1 MTPLLRLLHRTA
13 ITLLASLGTVVSAAA
28 AHTFYVSASAGDDA
42 NEGQSARAP
51 WRSLERVN
59 RASLAPGDT
68 VLFLRG
74 DTWRG
79 TLIPQSGQA
88 GAPVTYAAYGEG
100 ARPLLLGSVSRNAPE
115 DWRRERDNVWVTA
128 PIGFTELEA
137 LNGLGGSAW
146 SFHQEGGARAKL
158 TVAPGPVGTAE
169 MQIECAAG
177 GAARN
182 HLQLFNRGLKVRA
195 GDYYFFTFRARSTQ
209 SFSIPGASLTK
220 PSAPYSSYG
229 VVHATATRVT
239 SEWTEFQVR
248 FHCTTTA
255 DDARITLMLG
265 GALPA
270 GATLSLQPLAWKR
283 MRASDAEALT
293 IDVGNLIFD
302 HGKSVGV
309 KRWRPE
315 DVTRPG
321 DYWHNAATAQ
331 VMLYATRN
339 PTELFASI
347 ELALR
352 RHVVDQSQR
361 SYVTYEN
368 LAVKYGAAHGF
379 GGASTHHIVIRQCD
393 VAWIGGG
400 LQFVSP
406 DGRPVR
412 FGNGI
417 EFWSNAHDNLVEAC
431 RIWEIYDAGVTNQG
445 DNNNTQADITYR
457 DNVIWNCEFTFEFWN
472 GKKSSK
478 DAAQHSQSRHIRFE
492 NNTCLDAGYGWGH
505 AQRPD
510 RNGRHLMFYHNAA
523 ETSDVVVRD
532 NIFYRATDS
541 GVRFWNDWTASL
553 TLDRNCW
560 YQPEGPL
567 VLFLKTSWLPAQF
580 SAYQDATHLDAHS
593 IVGDPLFTD
602 AAARDVRLRP
612 SSPALTLSAAAGPVG
627 TRQRLRD

>member
-1 MTPLLRLLHRTA
+1 MTPLLRPVRLVLFLLF
-13 ITLLASLGTVVSAAA
+13 ASLGAIASAAA
-28 AHTFYVSASAGDDA
+28 AHTFYVSASTGDDA
-42 NEGQSARAP
+42 NDGASARAP

-59 RASLAPGDT
+59 RTPLAPGDT
-68 VLFLRG
+68 VLFQRG

-79 TLIPQSGQA
+79 TLIPQSGQT
-88 GAPVTYAAYGEG
+88 GAPLTYAAYGEG
-100 ARPLLLGSVSRNAPE
+100 ARPLLLGSVSRNAPG
-115 DWRRERDNVWVTA
+115 DWSRERENVWVTA
-128 PIGFTELEA
+128 PIGFTELEP
-137 LNGLGGSAW
+137 LNGLAGSAW
-146 SFHQEGGARAKL
+146 GLHQEGGARAKL
-158 TVAPGPVGTAE
+158 TVASGPVGTAA
-169 MQIECAAG
+169 MQIECAASG
-177 GAARN
+177 TARN

-195 GDYYFFTFRARSTQ
+195 GDYFLFTFRARSTQ
-209 SFSIPGASLTK
+209 PFVIPAVSLTK

-229 VVHATATRVT
+229 VVQATATTVT
-239 SEWTEFQVR
+239 AEWTEFQVR
-248 FHCTTTA
+248 FRCTATA
-255 DDARITLMLG
+255 DDARITLMFG
-265 GALPA
+265 GALPT
-270 GATLSLQPLAWKR
+270 GATLSLQPLTWKR
-283 MRASDAEALT
+283 LRASDAEALT
-293 IDVGNLIFD
+293 IDVGNIIFD

-331 VMLYATRN
+331 VMLYAPRN
-339 PTELFASI
+339 PAELFTSI
-347 ELALR
+347 EFALR
-352 RHVVDQSQR
+352 RHVVDQSNR

-400 LQFVSP
+400 LQFISP

-457 DNVIWNCEFTFEFWN
+457 DNVIWNCEFSFEFWN
-472 GKKSSK
+472 GKKSQK
-478 DAAQHSQSRHIRFE
+478 DAAQRSQSRHIRFE

-505 AQRPD
+505 AQRPNP
-510 RNGRHLMFYHNAA
+510 NGRHLMFYHNAA

-553 TLDRNCW
+553 TMDRNCW

-567 VLFLKTSWLPAQF
+567 VLFLKTPWLPGQF
-580 SAYQDATHLDAHS
+580 SAYQNATHLDAHS
-593 IVGDPLFTD
+593 IVADPLFAN
-602 AAARDVRLRP
+602 AAARDVRLAP
-612 SSPALTLSAAAGPVG
+612 SSPARTLSATSGPVG
-627 TRQRLRD
+627 ACQRLVD